1 MKTIPRLEIDG
12 GRYAGAD
19 LHICKNS
26 GYSAEK
32 RPFIIVLAGY
42 GIEATRELT
51 VDDLVTIHEWIDS
64 SLTSYRES
72 TNVKA

>member
-51 VDDLVTIHEWIDS
+51 VDDLVTIRDWIDCAVEAAS
-64 SLTSYRES
+64 E
-72 TNVKA
+72 ADHA